1 MHGIFA
7 HIRFDDFDLDARS
20 WWVSKRQKFSVELFS
35 TTKQFF
41 YATLTLET
49 FIWLDHLVLFLISA
63 PLCTGL
69 PLFLVSRCSWLAV
82 VPG

>member
-1 MHGIFA
+1 MTYLLMF
-7 HIRFDDFDLDARS
+7 
-20 WWVSKRQKFSVELFS
+20 VS
-35 TTKQFF
+35 TTLTLKQGHGGSSKGKNLELNYFRQPSNFF

-49 FIWLDHLVLFLISA
+49 FIWLDHLVLFLIST
-63 PLCTGL
+63 PFCTGL